1 MSKVTNDTAQTFK
14 QLAGLPASVAR
25 SAHAYFVAI
34 TPKRTGNARRNTK
47 LDKTTINANYTYASD
62 LDDGKS
68 KQAPQGMSEPT
79 IKKLTGFVEAEKKKI
94 K

>member
-14 QLAGLPASVAR
+14 QLAALPASVAR

-34 TPKRTGNARRNTK
+34 TPKRSGNARRNTK
-47 LDKTTINANYTYASD
+47 LDKTTIEANYPYASE

-68 KQAPQGMSEPT
+68 RQAPQGMSEPT
-79 IKKLTGFVEAEKKKI
+79 MKKLAGFVAAEQKKI